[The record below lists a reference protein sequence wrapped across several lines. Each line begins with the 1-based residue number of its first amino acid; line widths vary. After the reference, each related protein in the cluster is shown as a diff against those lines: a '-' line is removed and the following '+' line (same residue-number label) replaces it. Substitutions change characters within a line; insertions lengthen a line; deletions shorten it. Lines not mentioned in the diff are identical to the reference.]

1 MRSALV
7 FHSCPCLTKYL
18 IETSMKVSQVWRM
31 ILISHEKKTGKSSWD
46 VAHLWSFSL
55 WRSESASHFTCKTYY
70 GAVSAVS
77 GAFLRTIFSHF
88 FRQVRIKAQRV
99 LSSCIDV
106 FDNFARTLV
115 PPTLSKLQNN
125 PDVSHEEFKVCCPF
139 IVGYNC
145 SLSRKFL
152 QFSHVLRLSSNFPMQ
167 WFETRHYLKWLLQE
181 CYLNECSFL
190 FELGSAHA

>member
-1 MRSALV
+1 M
-7 FHSCPCLTKYL
+7 
-18 IETSMKVSQVWRM
+18 
-31 ILISHEKKTGKSSWD
+31 
-46 VAHLWSFSL
+46 
-55 WRSESASHFTCKTYY
+55 
-70 GAVSAVS
+70 SAVS
-77 GAFLRTIFSHF
+77 GAFLRTLFSHF

-139 IVGYNC
+139 IVGYTC
-145 SLSRKFL
+145 SLSQKFL

-167 WFETRHYLKWLLQE
+167 WFETRRYLKWLLQ
-181 CYLNECSFL
+181 
-190 FELGSAHA
+190 LGVKLIFFSEILQSGSQFKKKLVAIFKDKQNLSLRCQRSRETLQN

>member
-1 MRSALV
+1 MTNWL
-7 FHSCPCLTKYL
+7 
-18 IETSMKVSQVWRM
+18 SMSNE
-31 ILISHEKKTGKSSWD
+31 ISHRNIFESVTGLAYDFSLMKRKQENQVETCHYFD
-46 VAHLWSFSL
+46 DFHFDALWSSVGGIWCVL
-55 WRSESASHFTCKTYY
+55 EDPIFT
-70 GAVSAVS
+70 
-77 GAFLRTIFSHF
+77 F
-88 FRQVRIKAQRV
+88 FFWQVRIKAQRV

-152 QFSHVLRLSSNFPMQ
+152 QFLHVLRLSSNFPMQ
-167 WFETRHYLKWLLQE
+167 WFETRRYLK
-181 CYLNECSFL
+181 
-190 FELGSAHA
+190 

>member
-1 MRSALV
+1 MKRGTTLMIFTLTLV
-7 FHSCPCLTKYL
+7 KCVIFNLFY
-18 IETSMKVSQVWRM
+18 R
-31 ILISHEKKTGKSSWD
+31 
-46 VAHLWSFSL
+46 
-55 WRSESASHFTCKTYY
+55 KTYY

-77 GAFLRTIFSHF
+77 GAFLRTLFSHF
-88 FRQVRIKAQRV
+88 FWQVRIKAQRV

-145 SLSRKFL
+145 SLSRNFL

-167 WFETRHYLKWLLQE
+167 WFETRRYLK
-181 CYLNECSFL
+181 
-190 FELGSAHA
+190 